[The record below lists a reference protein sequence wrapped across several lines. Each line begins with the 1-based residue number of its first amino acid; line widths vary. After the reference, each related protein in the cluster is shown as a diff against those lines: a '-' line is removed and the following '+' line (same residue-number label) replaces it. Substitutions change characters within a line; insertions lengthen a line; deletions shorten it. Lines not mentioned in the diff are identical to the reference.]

1 MHSSNRTAALRWA
14 GLAFSLIF
22 SLAAAAAETATST
35 SSVAPV
41 SRTAVTSAASSGTST
56 AAPRND
62 VPLHQETA
70 FYGATLKHGIPISGT
85 AKRVIRRLADGTWEY
100 RFDVDSFLADI
111 HEWVIFHYNDSRIV
125 PIRYHYQLTGWAVPD
140 RNARLDFNWQTM
152 HVRNDVKNKPWLMK
166 IHPGVL
172 DRLGSQL
179 QLRQDIKAGR
189 RDLFYYVADGG
200 ELKDYRFAVVG
211 PETLKTRKV
220 GTVQTLKVREIRD
233 PGAKRKT
240 DLWFAPGW
248 DYLLVKLVQI
258 EPDGTRY
265 EIFLDHAQIPGR
277 RIGDWSKEDKTDASL
292 MPGRH

>member
-1 MHSSNRTAALRWA
+1 MHVPGNRSWSLRQAVLALTLIFWMTAAA
-14 GLAFSLIF
+14 GAPATS
-22 SLAAAAAETATST
+22 SSAPAPQTATPPTQS
-35 SSVAPV
+35 PDNG
-41 SRTAVTSAASSGTST
+41 TADPA
-56 AAPRND
+56 ND

-70 FYGATLKHGIPISGT
+70 FYGATIKHGIPIQGT
-85 AKRVIRRLADGTWEY
+85 AKRVIVRHADGTWEY

-111 HEWVIFHYNDSRIV
+111 HEWVIFHYTGSHVV
-125 PIRYHYQLTGWAVPD
+125 PLHYHYELTGWAVPD
-140 RNARLDFNWQTM
+140 RNTRLDFDWQTM
-152 HVRNDVKNKPWLMK
+152 HVRNDVRNKPWRMK

-189 RDLFYYVADGG
+189 KELLYYVADGG

-211 PETLKTRKV
+211 PEMLKTRKV
-220 GTVQTLKVREIRD
+220 GTVRTLKVREVRD
-233 PGAKRKT
+233 PGAQRKT

-248 DYLLVKLVQI
+248 DYLLVKLVQV

-265 EIFLDHAQIPGR
+265 EIYLDHAQIPGR
-277 RIGDWSKEDKTDASL
+277 RIGDWDKKDSAERNP